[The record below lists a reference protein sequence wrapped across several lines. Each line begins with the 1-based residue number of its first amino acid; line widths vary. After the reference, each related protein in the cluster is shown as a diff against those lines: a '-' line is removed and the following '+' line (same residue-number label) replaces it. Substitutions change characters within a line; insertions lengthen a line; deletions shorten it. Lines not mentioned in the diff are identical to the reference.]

1 MEKKPVSKKGA
12 SQKEKCIQ
20 VCPICGSEKFTPYD
34 RNLAL
39 ESWGSSRNY
48 ICKRCGNIFPIPL
61 EVCAKDIEQIR
72 TDLKQAELTPEV
84 LDDTPNIML
93 VPYGA
98 FLIKFW
104 YPFMG
109 TLALI
114 LGIGFIA
121 FNSYFLGIPAIF
133 TGLVLWIVF
142 LWKRKQANQPAN

>member
-1 MEKKPVSKKGA
+1 MEKKPISKKSA
-12 SQKEKCIQ
+12 PPKEKCIQ
-20 VCPICGSEKFTPYD
+20 ICPICGSEKFTPYD

-39 ESWGSSRNY
+39 ESVGSSRHY

-61 EVCAKDIEQIR
+61 EVCANDIEHVR
-72 TDLKQAELTPEV
+72 TDLKKVELTPEV
-84 LDDTPNIML
+84 LDDTSNIMIA
-93 VPYGA
+93 PFGA

-104 YPFMG
+104 FPFIG

-121 FNSYFLGIPAIF
+121 FNSYSLGIPAIF
-133 TGLVLWIVF
+133 IGLVLWIVF